1 MVMGA
6 LDDAQLKRI
15 AELAREKVHKTGVGP
30 MHSIWD
36 AIFDAEAHIE
46 GREAIVNRIAVEKM
60 LQQFVGGDEE
70 E

>member
-1 MVMGA
+1 
-6 LDDAQLKRI
+6 
-15 AELAREKVHKTGVGP
+15 

-36 AIFDAEAHIE
+36 AIFDAEAHLE

-60 LQQFVGGDEE
+60 LQQFVGPATPEE